1 MFSHSDILLS
11 EGHVHALIDGGI
23 SIDSKIDPVTKQWS
37 VQDVKIGIRNTDYR
51 QDVTTH
57 LWVKFA
63 DEVGSIRGALI
74 DIYVLAGIEPT
85 QLSDGLRVFSG
96 EIDEPAQITRE
107 TVTINAVDSA
117 RRKNLD
123 LPLRFVSV
131 NAAWTGIPLPGRL
144 RKIPIVYGEYTK
156 AFDDTTDYGLIKC
169 ELVSSEAAKKFTCSD
184 HAMHTL
190 SKGFIKQNEL
200 PMPAQIVS
208 PTLTA
213 DDSGYGTA
221 LMVGNADVRLY
232 ADNIDTG
239 DFTYSGI
246 TLDAGNAG
254 DLLNSTYARTQ
265 AHTTGPG
272 GVLMYL
278 GFSDYANNEKNT
290 LTPIGKIIGEDVS
303 GTKYGWLCF
312 RVKKA
317 ATLTADSPP
326 EVALLVGNTGGSD
339 VTLDIST
346 FGDDVDVT
354 AKFAITEIANV
365 LWHLRSGDSTYTT
378 DDRPMLFRII
388 YDGTVSAGQVNND
401 VLWCRYCY
409 IKYRYKPYYIAAGYV
424 AGKGRKFGA
433 WVDGATRTNSYAEGG
448 LIEDPAFII
457 ESILRDCLGLGDDDI
472 DTASFDAAEDSGVKA
487 RIQFNSDSEID
498 AFSAIRQ
505 LAEQS
510 RFAVVI
516 TGASKVR
523 LVPLNVSSPTIARIL
538 TATDIMSAS
547 ENALALEYS
556 KDSRIINVVRVKH
569 RWQEEHQAF
578 KERTTLS
585 NYTEFGDDYPVDFQ
599 WKNIT
604 DASGSILAVGGLIR
618 DTWGVQRTKINIVC
632 QGIANLD
639 LTVGDW
645 IELDPTTVDPYMKCY
660 GASWSGKKFL
670 ITRARYTDKQCQ
682 FEAINLI

>member
-1 MFSHSDILLS
+1 MI
-11 EGHVHALIDGGI
+11 EGGI
-23 SIDSKIDPVTKQWS
+23 SIESKIDPVTKQWS
-37 VQDVKIGIRNTDYR
+37 VQDVRIGIRNTDYR

-85 QLSDGLRVFSG
+85 QLSDGYRIFSG
-96 EIDEPAQITRE
+96 EIDEPATITRE
-107 TVTINAVDSA
+107 LVTINAVDAA

-123 LPLRFVSV
+123 LPLRFVSE
-131 NAAWTGIPLPGRL
+131 NTAWTGIPTPSRL

-156 AFDDTTDYGLIKC
+156 AFDDSADLGLIKC
-169 ELVSSEAAKKFTCSD
+169 ELVSSEVAKKFACSD
-184 HAMHTL
+184 HVMHTL

-200 PMPAQIVS
+200 PMPSQIVT

-221 LMVGNADVRLY
+221 LMVGVADARLY
-232 ADNIDTG
+232 ADNSDIGDGTDT
-239 DFTYSGI
+239 DNQTV
-246 TLDAGNAG
+246 DCGNAG
-254 DLLNSTYARTQ
+254 DLLPTTYARAYGTISG
-265 AHTTGPG
+265 TG
-272 GVLMYL
+272 GVIMYL
-278 GFSDYANNEKNT
+278 GFLDYANNEKNT
-290 LTPIGKIIGEDVS
+290 LAPIGKIIGEDVA

-312 RVKKA
+312 RVVKVPI
-317 ATLTADSPP
+317 LTSPVAP
-326 EVALLVGNTGGSD
+326 EVSLITSGGGGLD

-346 FGDDVDVT
+346 FGDDTDVT
-354 AKFAITEIANV
+354 AKFAITEISNI

-378 DDRPMLFRII
+378 DDKPVLFRII
-388 YDGTVSAGQVNND
+388 FDGTLPVGEVGND
-401 VLWCRYCY
+401 ALRCKYCY
-409 IKYRYKPYYIAAGYV
+409 IKYRFRPYYIGSGYV

-433 WVDGATRTNSYAEGG
+433 WVDGGTRTNSYNEGG

-472 DTASFDAAEDSGVKA
+472 DMASFDAAEDSGVKA

-523 LVPLNVSSPTIARIL
+523 LVPLNVTTPTIARIL

-547 ENALALEYS
+547 EDALALEYS
-556 KDSRIINVVRVKH
+556 KDSRIINLVRVKH

-578 KERTTLS
+578 KEYSTFS
-585 NYTEFGDDYPVDFQ
+585 NSIEFADDYPVDFQ

-604 DASGSILAVGGLIR
+604 DASGSVLAVAGFIR
-618 DTWGVQRTKINIVC
+618 DTWGVQHTRINIAC

-645 IELDPTTVDPYMKCY
+645 IELDPTTVDPYMLCY

-670 ITRARYTDKQCQ
+670 ITRAKYTDKQCQ